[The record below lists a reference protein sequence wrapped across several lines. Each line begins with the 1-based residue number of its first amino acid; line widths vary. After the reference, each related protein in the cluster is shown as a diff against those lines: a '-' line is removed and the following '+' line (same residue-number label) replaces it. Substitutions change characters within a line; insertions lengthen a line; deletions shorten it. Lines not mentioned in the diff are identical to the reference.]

1 MSRSPARYILLL
13 AAVAACNRGDKS
25 STGDSTGAPNAAQ
38 TKAPAPPA
46 AGSAGA
52 AGAAQGAKPGST
64 PTRPAP
70 NRPAADPNAAA
81 NAELASAKEL
91 RTVQVGAFPSSAT
104 AEWWVGELKRQGIP
118 AFAAKATVNG
128 QEVSRLRIGVA
139 TTAAGARAIAD
150 KIHARYHWPVWI
162 TTVKDKSVVTG
173 EMLAAS
179 RRYAGR

>member
-1 MSRSPARYILLL
+1 MSRSAARYILLL

-25 STGDSTGAPNAAQ
+25 STGDSIGAPNAAQ
-38 TKAPAPPA
+38 TKAPTPQA

-52 AGAAQGAKPGST
+52 AQTAKPGST
-64 PTRPAP
+64 PIRPTP